1 MKKFL
6 KKVGALWA
14 AVVLT
19 LGSASAQNTYY
30 VSTTGNNA
38 TGNGSAGS
46 PWQTAAFAATQVAA
60 NQGHTIQVNAG
71 VYMETGSINLPLG
84 VNLKGAGIGSTIL
97 RANLTGEFVRLITN
111 TGDGTLPVSANG
123 NQTVS
128 DLTLD
133 GVNRTADRAIQVQQ
147 RNNVTVR
154 NVEAKDFRLA
164 AMSFYAGFKNN
175 IEFEAPGY
183 ITGLLVEN
191 NVIRNSGADPGF
203 EVDGG
208 MRVGG
213 LDGAIIRNN
222 LFDLNTRP
230 VYGLKFQ
237 VGGWFKNVQL
247 IGNTFD
253 LIPNISSGSWQGPP
267 FAIEWFNVA
276 GGNVFSNN
284 VFEGTLSLVAGQK
297 YTSTWSLQV
306 LNNRFNM
313 PPNNGFWVEEAINDI
328 EIANNY
334 VVNGGGNG
342 IKITGT
348 GNNFDN
354 LPRTNVRIH
363 HNIVDNTGVPGET
376 RFVTINSQ
384 QYSSTP
390 TSDVFIYNNTYFGG
404 TRAVEINAPA
414 GATNIHIKNN
424 LINNVNHVVTGQGG
438 GVTNLQIFNN
448 RYAPGGNLVSPWGAQ
463 FINFTQGG
471 NITSDPGLKLTGN
484 KPAPYYEP
492 AASSSAVV
500 DAGTTAGL
508 PPFAFQGNA
517 PDIGAYE
524 FSGSGTANQP
534 PSVSLTSPANGSTFS
549 APASISL
556 SANASDADGTVS
568 KVEFFQGTTKL
579 GEDLTSPYSYTWSNV
594 AAGTYSLSARATDNA
609 GAVTNSSSVSVT
621 VSGSTFT
628 GREPENPATTL
639 GGLNYKYYQ
648 GLWDVLP
655 NFNALTPAKTGSVAN
670 FDLSPRT
677 VNDNFG
683 FAYEGYVQVP
693 SDGTYT
699 FYTSSD
705 DGSKLYIG
713 STEVVNNDGLH
724 GAQERS
730 GSLALKA
737 GKHALRVVFFEQWG
751 GELLEV
757 RYQGPTIAK
766 QLIPASALS
775 RLSATSNQS
784 PSVSLTSPANGATYT
799 APASI
804 SLSASASDADNTVS
818 KVEFFQGTTKL
829 GEDLTSPYSY
839 SWTGV
844 AAGTYSLSARATDN
858 GGAVTTSSSVSV
870 TVSAPTS
877 STALIDLSH
886 GGGGYNSFGAPADEV
901 KRYQTFLAGTNPR
914 ITSVEVKIR
923 KYNGA
928 TQSNVTVELYATS
941 ANKPTGSPLASATIA
956 ASLVGTAGT
965 VVSAPLSY
973 SGLINGSKY
982 AIVLGQQTPQGAR
995 YEWNVG
1001 AVSSSLEFGKYTGGT
1016 NYADESGLGDGWLK
1030 VYTSSSARLAAQRPA
1045 AIETIR
1051 VYPNPANQSVSIEAD
1066 QANVDLFNAR
1076 GQRVLIPARVAGE
1089 KSLSLDVSRL
1099 PAGVYLL
1106 KIKSECGQVTR
1117 RVVVQH

>member
-1 MKKFL
+1 MNTSYKYIW
-6 KKVGALWA
+6 ALLLL
-14 AVVLT
+14 LT
-19 LGSASAQNTYY
+19 AGVTTALAQNTYY
-30 VSTTGNNA
+30 FNPNGNDALDGLSPA
-38 TGNGSAGS
+38 TAWKKMSAHVYNLPAGNHT
-46 PWQTAAFAATQVAA
+46 WQFAPGTYQETVD
-60 NQGHTIQVNAG
+60 VDLPAG
-71 VYMETGSINLPLG
+71 VS
-84 VNLKGAGIGSTIL
+84 LKGAGIGQTIFQTTSGTIL
-97 RANLTGEFVRLITN
+97 NAYSSSPI
-111 TGDGTLPVSANG
+111 NG
-123 NQTVS
+123 NQTVEGITF
-128 DLTLD
+128 DGRGRLTSV
-133 GVNRTADRAIQVQQ
+133 GVKFQN
-147 RNNVTVR
+147 RNNLTIR
-154 NVEAKDFRLA
+154 NVEAKDFNDHGMYVMGYQGA
-164 AMSFYAGFKNN
+164 PITN
-175 IEFEAPGY
+175 ILIENCIISNSARVSADVGGAL
-183 ITGLLVEN
+183 IIN
-191 NVIRNSGADPGF
+191 NVN
-203 EVDGG
+203 
-208 MRVGG
+208 
-213 LDGAIIRNN
+213 GAIIRNTTFN
-222 LFDLNTRP
+222 LSTSQAYGIKQQGGPYYNLKIYGCTFNMTTRITTGP
-230 VYGLKFQ
+230 Y
-237 VGGWFKNVQL
+237 
-247 IGNTFD
+247 
-253 LIPNISSGSWQGPP
+253 QGVP
-267 FAIEWFNVA
+267 FAIELFRGSGSYGPNEIY
-276 GGNVFSNN
+276 NN
-284 VFEGTLSLVAGQK
+284 TLNNGTLSLVGGDK
-297 YTSTWSLQV
+297 GTGTINYKIYD
-306 LNNRFNM
+306 NRIIQ
-313 PPNNGFWVEEAINDI
+313 PEGPGFAWLEAACSDG
-328 EIANNY
+328 EVYNNY
-334 VVNGGGNG
+334 ITNPGEEG
-342 IKITGT
+342 ITISGTENAWDDQPRRNWTVHHNVIDGTAT
-348 GNNFDN
+348 GNTYVPKFVN
-354 LPRTNVRIH
+354 LKGNRNLAE
-363 HNIVDNTGVPGET
+363 NI
-376 RFVTINSQ
+376 R
-384 QYSSTP
+384 
-390 TSDVFIYNNTYFGG
+390 IYNNTIAINQPDYRG
-404 TRAVEINAPA
+404 VEIYIPVNNLEVRNNLFLYSNNVITVIDA
-414 GATNIHIKNN
+414 GAVTFTNAN
-424 LINNVNHVVTGQGG
+424 
-438 GVTNLQIFNN
+438 VTNN
-448 RYAPGGNLVSPWGAQ
+448 RHAPGNWYQQWGTGSPV
-463 FINFTQGG
+463 INASN

-508 PPFAFQGNA
+508 PAFAFQGNA

-524 FSGSGTANQP
+524 FSGTGTANQP
-534 PSVSLTSPANGSTFS
+534 PAVSLTSPTNGSTYS

-556 SANASDADGTVS
+556 SANASDANGTVS

-579 GEDLTSPYSYTWSNV
+579 GEDLTSPYSYSWTGV

-609 GAVTNSSSVSVT
+609 GAVTTSSSVSVT
-621 VSGSTFT
+621 VSSTAFT

-655 NFNALTPAKTGSVAN
+655 NFNALTPVKTGSVTN

-683 FAYEGYVQVP
+683 FLYEGYVSVP

-766 QLIPASALS
+766 QLIPASALF
-775 RLSATSNQS
+775 RLPATSNQS

-1051 VYPNPANQSVSIEAD
+1051 VYPNPAREMVRIDGTGGQTVVHLLDLQGRLLRRSTGNEAID
-1066 QANVDLFNAR
+1066 LNVA
-1076 GQRVLIPARVAGE
+1076 Q
-1089 KSLSLDVSRL
+1089 L
-1099 PAGVYLL
+1099 PAGLYLL
-1106 KIKSECGQVTR
+1106 RIQSAAGIIIR
-1117 RVVVQH
+1117 RFTVQR